1 MSPLKQQAPWGFEC
15 PYKHNCPHLQELST
29 QWVWEEYQRSHDEH
43 CEHWRVR
50 DIQQEELEKARGYIG
65 QLERENEILKARLEA
80 LHRRQFKSN
89 RKRKRANDPAEPEHA
104 ENDCSDL
111 NKKKTRGAPKGHPGW
126 RRRKPDHIDN
136 TVIVPAPDVCPHC
149 SCADLTP
156 IRETKDHL
164 QEDIVLRPRTYVI
177 NFRHHQVFCPKCNRP
192 VVQAADGELI
202 NGRIGPTTKAAAVFL
217 RYGLGMPYR
226 KVQELFEVF
235 FNMPFVP
242 ASAMAFDRKA
252 AKKGEPI
259 YEDLKEKLRVAT
271 SAHADET
278 YWREDGLGHYVW
290 YGGNEDLAVF
300 HIDRHRSSKVAQSI
314 FGDDFNGVLTTDGY
328 AAYNGVNPK
337 ERQSCLAHLIRK
349 AKETRQEILLR
360 KPQFQDKRSL
370 LFCDSI
376 AALFK
381 KACAI
386 GQKFISSTIQRDR
399 ADAFKSRLYHVLDSI
414 CTGVLADNKAETFR
428 QRLLDPKR
436 EYHRLFTF
444 LHHPD
449 VQPTNNQAE
458 QSLRHMV
465 IFRKI
470 CFGTRSPEGSYSHSV
485 LPSLLMT
492 AKRQGKHPL
501 EFFNTLFTSDTAT
514 AQAALYNDSS

>member
-1 MSPLKQQAPWGFEC
+1 MSPIKQQAPWGFEC
-15 PYKHNCPHLQELST
+15 PYKHNCPHLQGLST
-29 QWVWEEYQRSHDEH
+29 QWVWEEYQRSGNEH
-43 CEHWRVR
+43 REHWKVR
-50 DIQQEELEKARGYIG
+50 DIQQEDLGKALDCIARLEK
-65 QLERENEILKARLEA
+65 ENEILEAKLKA
-80 LHRRQFKSN
+80 LHRRQFKPN
-89 RKRKRANDPAEPEHA
+89 KRRKNEVVGTENIANQE
-104 ENDCSDL
+104 SDSE
-111 NKKKTRGAPKGHPGW
+111 KKKKRGAPKGHPGW
-126 RRRKPDHIDN
+126 HRREPDHIDK

-156 IRETKDHL
+156 VTATKDHL
-164 QEDIVLRPRTYVI
+164 QEDIILRPRTHVV
-177 NFRHHQVFCPKCNRP
+177 NFSHHQAFCPKCNRP
-192 VVQAADGELI
+192 VIQGADGELL
-202 NGRIGPTTKAAAVFL
+202 NSRIGPTTKAAAVFL
-217 RYGLGMPYR
+217 RYGLGLPYR
-226 KVQELFEVF
+226 KVRELFDVF

-242 ASAMAFDRKA
+242 ASAMSFDRKA
-252 AKKGEPI
+252 TQKGNPI
-259 YEDLKEKLRVAT
+259 YEDLKEKLRAAAV
-271 SAHADET
+271 AHADET

-290 YGGNEDLAVF
+290 YGGNDDLAFF

-314 FGDDFNGVLTTDGY
+314 FGDNFNGVLNTDGY

-349 AKETRQEILLR
+349 AKEIKQEILLR
-360 KPQFQDKRSL
+360 KPRFQDRR
-370 LFCDSI
+370 SI
-376 AALFK
+376 AFCNSISGLFK
-381 KACAI
+381 KACEI
-386 GQKFISSTIQRDR
+386 GQKFISGTIQGDR
-399 ADAFKSRLYHVLDSI
+399 ADAFKSRLYHALNSI
-414 CTGVLADNKAETFR
+414 CTGVLADKKAETFR

-470 CFGTRSPEGSYSHSV
+470 CFGTRSSEGSYSHSV